1 MNDIVIKEY
10 DIINSRTI
18 QIEDGEGDATLSME
32 RRDILFTTS
41 LQENLDRLE
50 RKTLVHKGLPT
61 QKTPR
66 TASYGNGPLNIID
79 GANYEGRCVI
89 TQQAACDQPHECLSE
104 ESKDHR

>member
-41 LQENLDRLE
+41 L
-50 RKTLVHKGLPT
+50 
-61 QKTPR
+61 
-66 TASYGNGPLNIID
+66 
-79 GANYEGRCVI
+79 
-89 TQQAACDQPHECLSE
+89 
-104 ESKDHR
+104 